1 MRVKKVGYAGTSSE
15 QVWQSMEVYI
25 FSFSI
30 QANQLISWNLLGT
43 LNILERRRAMLD
55 ILVILWQQGAA
66 GYWGMESGGQ
76 AFMQPGKG
84 STFPFPVFG
93 TFNFVESK
101 IESIMIYHQFT
112 ASEDKISQ

>member
-1 MRVKKVGYAGTSSE
+1 
-15 QVWQSMEVYI
+15 
-25 FSFSI
+25 
-30 QANQLISWNLLGT
+30 
-43 LNILERRRAMLD
+43 
-55 ILVILWQQGAA
+55 
-66 GYWGMESGGQ
+66 
-76 AFMQPGKG
+76 MQPGKG